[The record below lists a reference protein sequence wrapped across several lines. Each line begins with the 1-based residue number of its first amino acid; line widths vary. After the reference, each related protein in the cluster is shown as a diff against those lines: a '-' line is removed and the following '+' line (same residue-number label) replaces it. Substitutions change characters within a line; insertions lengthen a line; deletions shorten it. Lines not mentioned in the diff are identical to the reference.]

1 MDVGDCE
8 PVKCVKENSSFN
20 SSCTEPSMCCGP
32 RSFESVLVQ
41 CGALMSFNLS
51 IVKTCGCGKCIE
63 KQTVMESKVVGQDDR
78 AAKFVDLFFAGIL
91 VDRTDSH
98 GMFSFVVPKATK
110 RVIVTFKD
118 RVFKEFQEQDKIFT
132 INEGQRTMHRVK
144 LRKKAIPITFNASE
158 PLEFPLGGVSN
169 SFADVALP
177 ENALL
182 TEDGSVFSGNAKL
195 AVSVTDPRNQSDIL
209 SAPGDFTTMNEDG
222 EEEML
227 ETYGMMKLNLE
238 DENGK
243 PLVMSKPMRVYL
255 DPEKLNLTLSDGNA
269 SVQLYWLERKT
280 GRWRSVGDFA
290 LEDGSKRRGKR
301 SNRIFLA
308 GTVTPSIAQE
318 NLNFDQPRSIVGLRV
333 TTNPVED
340 GVIVTAIRQDHKGY
354 VQRITRN
361 GLVCMPIWMDTEYYL
376 QAEKGLKYYDPDPAL
391 RDFNTTFQHVKGDVR
406 EIKGADKTISSF
418 EFYSGL
424 VNQTGPIYLDDGWGG
439 RNMRMCE
446 QSLNSAQ
453 PQPKGS
459 QFEFKQPQTTSEEY
473 ALLSAPA
480 DLVSDWWS
488 DGDSETCF
496 IKVTIRGTNVLF
508 MAASYKKDDQ
518 SHTGKYGFHLRRSR
532 AATSGSDKVV
542 CLQFRCPR
550 ANDHSALLLT
560 PMTSEATCILT
571 QMDTDLVSPQ
581 STSQKCPGTLPHPE
595 GQEKW
600 LCIPWSDSELY
611 STYKGLDNHGQTRC
625 LRSNQRYR
633 GPDTTAVVLPTEF
646 SVKYD
651 CRYVHFL
658 QFTIFLYTL
667 SICILTSIYENRIVT
682 ESLFWAGFFESWFT
696 EKL

>member
-1 MDVGDCE
+1 
-8 PVKCVKENSSFN
+8 
-20 SSCTEPSMCCGP
+20 
-32 RSFESVLVQ
+32 
-41 CGALMSFNLS
+41 MSFNLS
-51 IVKTCGCGKCIE
+51 KVKTCGCGKCVE
-63 KQTVMESKVVGQDDR
+63 KQTVMEGKVVGQDDR
-78 AAKFVDLFFAGIL
+78 AAKFVDLFLAGVL

-110 RVIVTFKD
+110 RVKVTFKD

-158 PLEFPLGGVSN
+158 PLEFPLGGVAN

-318 NLNFDQPRSIVGLRV
+318 NLNFDQPLSIVGLRV

-361 GLVCMPIWMDTEYYL
+361 GLVCMPIWMDKEYYL

-391 RDFNTTFQHVKGDVR
+391 RDFNTTFQHVKGGVR

-459 QFEFKQPQTTSEEY
+459 QFVFKQPQTTSEEY
-473 ALLSAPA
+473 ALLSTPA

-542 CLQFRCPR
+542 CSSGAPEQ
-550 ANDHSALLLT
+550 
-560 PMTSEATCILT
+560 MTT
-571 QMDTDLVSPQ
+571 Q
-581 STSQKCPGTLPHPE
+581 
-595 GQEKW
+595 
-600 LCIPWSDSELY
+600 
-611 STYKGLDNHGQTRC
+611 
-625 LRSNQRYR
+625 
-633 GPDTTAVVLPTEF
+633 
-646 SVKYD
+646 
-651 CRYVHFL
+651 
-658 QFTIFLYTL
+658 
-667 SICILTSIYENRIVT
+667 
-682 ESLFWAGFFESWFT
+682 LFF
-696 EKL
+696 